1 MKLDHMQK
9 KQFTQAIKPKKKIG
23 HSGGLSNRGSNYTIN
38 TSRLIKSMKFG
49 GKKNKDK
56 GGVYMNDE
64 DYQNY
69 C

>member
-1 MKLDHMQK
+1 
-9 KQFTQAIKPKKKIG
+9 
-23 HSGGLSNRGSNYTIN
+23 
-38 TSRLIKSMKFG
+38 MKFG

-69 C
+69 CQDIVERIVTNQKHEEEISTKLFNKTTENYF